1 MKRSAGA
8 WVESARLPGMT
19 DFISVEATHSSIR
32 RDPAVHAQVIAF
44 LRNGRFNHSE
54 SGSTPGN
61 EEKP

>member
-1 MKRSAGA
+1 
-8 WVESARLPGMT
+8 MT
-19 DFISVEATHSSIR
+19 DFISVQATHSSIR
-32 RDPAVHAQVIAF
+32 RYPAVHARVIAF